1 MRSAVLAGLMLLAGC
16 GQKAAEPDMV
26 TVDLKG
32 SPTDPPPPAPDHPVP
47 QPAQKPAPAP
57 PSTEPGAVPAQPPQ
71 HFQALGTEPFWSFE
85 VLPGKLIYSSPEVQ
99 QGMVIAARF
108 SGEGKRLLFSGTM
121 QGKAVVLTI
130 EPGTCS
136 DGMSDT
142 VYAYKAAFRWGEQT
156 ESGCARLK

>member
-1 MRSAVLAGLMLLAGC
+1 MRSAAMMALAVLAGCQDAP
-16 GQKAAEPDMV
+16 QADKPAAADVSEA
-26 TVDLKG
+26 TAI
-32 SPTDPPPPAPDHPVP
+32 PAPLPTP
-47 QPAQKPAPAP
+47 SAPSPEPSSAPAK
-57 PSTEPGAVPAQPPQ
+57 PPQ

-108 SGEGKRLLFSGTM
+108 SGEGKRLRFSGTM
-121 QGKAVVLTI
+121 EGKPVVLTI

-142 VYAYKAAFRWGEQT
+142 VYAYKANFTWGEQT
-156 ESGCARLK
+156 EQGCARLK